1 MWKVFKLGDICE
13 LITKGTTPTSVG
25 FKFQKEGI
33 NFVKIESIDDNGKFI
48 NSKLAKV
55 SNECHEHLKR
65 SQLAEDDIL
74 FSIAGALGYTA
85 IVTSDILPA
94 NTNQALA
101 ILRLK
106 KDLEIDKRFLLYLLN
121 SETVKEQTN
130 VNKAGVAQM
139 NLSLS
144 QLKNYIIKLP
154 TYAEQQRIVAKFDT
168 AFAEINKIIK
178 LSEVKDEEVDRL
190 KIAFISSL
198 VSDNNW
204 KTIILGNVIDIVMGQ
219 APPGKKCNKN
229 GIGIPFVKAGEFG
242 KISPVIREWTTEPKK
257 YGEKSDIFLC
267 VVGATCGKINYGTN
281 CAIGRSVAA
290 LKPDCK
296 KINQKFLYYFM
307 SQKVQ
312 QLRKGSL
319 GAAQTVISKDMINNL
334 PISLPSL
341 NEQED
346 IVIKLDKGVA
356 EIDAIKNSVTKNKTD
371 YFNLKNKILNKE
383 LSWEVYE

>member
-1 MWKVFKLGDICE
+1 MWKKMRLDE
-13 LITKGTTPTSVG
+13 LFVVG
-25 FKFQKEGI
+25 SAKRVLKSQWKKEGI
-33 NFVKIESIDDNGKFI
+33 PFYRGREVTKLSMKGSVDNQLFITKRHYAELKKKYGVPNVGDIIITAIGTIGNAYIVKENDEFYFKDASVLWLKKTSNIISEYVNYFIKSDLFISQLDSGNGATVDTLTIK
-48 NSKLAKV
+48 KLA
-55 SNECHEHLKR
+55 
-65 SQLAEDDIL
+65 
-74 FSIAGALGYTA
+74 SI
-85 IVTSDILPA
+85 
-94 NTNQALA
+94 
-101 ILRLK
+101 
-106 KDLEIDKRFLLYLLN
+106 EI
-121 SETVKEQTN
+121 EV
-130 VNKAGVAQM
+130 
-139 NLSLS
+139 
-144 QLKNYIIKLP
+144 P
-154 TYAEQQRIVAKFDT
+154 TLVEQQRIVAKLDA

-178 LSEVKDEEVDRL
+178 LSEVKDEEVNRL

-204 KTIILGNVIDIVMGQ
+204 NTTILGNVIDIVMGQ

-346 IVIKLDKGVA
+346 IIIKLDKGVA